1 MDVSAFRTAFPEF
14 SDTGIY
20 RDGQINFYSGIA
32 LKLLNADRWA
42 DMLDEATQ
50 LFVAHHLALGDREAR
65 TAETGGIAGKV
76 AGQQTSKT
84 ADKLSASYDVAA
96 VSLENGGYWNATS
109 YGIRLL
115 QFARWFGAGGIQL

>member
-1 MDVSAFRTAFPEF
+1 MDVSVFRSAFPEF
-14 SDTGIY
+14 SDTGTY
-20 RDGQINFYSGIA
+20 TTGQINFYAGIA
-32 LKLLNADRWA
+32 LKLLNAERWA

-50 LFVAHHLALGDREAR
+50 LFVAHHLALNDREAR
-65 TAETGGIAGKV
+65 TAESGGIAGKV

-96 VSLENGGYWNATS
+96 VSLENGGYWNSTS

-115 QFARWFGAGGIQL
+115 QFARWFGAGGVQL